1 VNAKHSAAKPAG
13 GYHFAMSTQDA
24 VALTRDLVRFDTV
37 NPPGRERDCAR
48 FAGAM
53 LEQWGYHV
61 WYHEYADARTSVI
74 ARAGGNDARPPLCLT
89 GHLDVVPLGT
99 RRWSKAPFDGET
111 DGDKLFGRGTS
122 DMKAGVAAML
132 AAARS
137 FGGGKLSGSP
147 GVVLVLTAA
156 EEGGCVGSQHLAK
169 LPELMGKAGAIV
181 VGEPTSNYP
190 LVGHKGS
197 IKFHATFRGVSAH
210 GSMPQLGVNAIYKAA
225 RAVAALE
232 GFQFGAA
239 AHPVMGS
246 PTLNVGTF
254 EGGSGVNLVP
264 DAARVGVDIRTV
276 PGMDH
281 AALLERL
288 KATAVADAEFE
299 VFSNLGAV
307 WTEPQDEWMQRVF
320 EICRPVIGESPEPR
334 TAPYMTDAANLLKV
348 YRGAP
353 AVVLGPGEAAMAHQT
368 DEYCSMER
376 TRQAVALYEAIIGDW
391 CR

>member
-1 VNAKHSAAKPAG
+1 
-13 GYHFAMSTQDA
+13 ML
-24 VALTRDLVRFDTV
+24 VA
-37 NPPGRERDCAR
+37 
-48 FAGAM
+48 
-53 LEQWGYHV
+53 
-61 WYHEYADARTSVI
+61 
-74 ARAGGNDARPPLCLT
+74 ARA
-89 GHLDVVPLGT
+89 
-99 RRWSKAPFDGET
+99 F
-111 DGDKLFGRGTS
+111 
-122 DMKAGVAAML
+122 
-132 AAARS
+132 
-137 FGGGKLSGSP
+137 GGKLSGTP

-156 EEGGCVGSQHLAK
+156 EEGGCVGSQHLAE
-169 LPELMGKAGAIV
+169 LPQLMGKAGAIV

-197 IKFHATFRGVSAH
+197 LKFHATFRGVSAH

-225 RAVAALE
+225 RAVARLE
-232 GFQFGAA
+232 GFEFGAG

-254 EGGSGVNLVP
+254 AGGSGVNLVP
-264 DAARVGVDIRTV
+264 DAARIGVDIRTV

-281 AALLERL
+281 AALIARL
-288 KATAVADAEFE
+288 KALVGDEAEFE
-299 VFSNLGAV
+299 LFSDLGAV
-307 WTEPQDEWMQRVF
+307 WTEPQTEWVQRVF
-320 EICRPVIGESPEPR
+320 GLCKPVLGEAPEAR

-376 TRQAVALYEAIIGDW
+376 IRQAVALYEAIIRDW